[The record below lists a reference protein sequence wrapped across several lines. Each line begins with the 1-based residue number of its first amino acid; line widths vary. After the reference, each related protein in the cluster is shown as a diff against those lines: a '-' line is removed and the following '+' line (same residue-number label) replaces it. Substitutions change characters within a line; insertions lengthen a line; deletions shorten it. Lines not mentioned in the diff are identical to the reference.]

1 MLPLNHFRKHFLSVL
16 DSIMSITDENLIEK
30 IDILDLKDALA
41 LAAYIEELLMTEQ
54 QWIMNRLSW
63 LFTSQSF
70 LLTAFVL
77 SF

>member
-1 MLPLNHFRKHFLSVL
+1 
-16 DSIMSITDENLIEK
+16 MSITDENLIEK